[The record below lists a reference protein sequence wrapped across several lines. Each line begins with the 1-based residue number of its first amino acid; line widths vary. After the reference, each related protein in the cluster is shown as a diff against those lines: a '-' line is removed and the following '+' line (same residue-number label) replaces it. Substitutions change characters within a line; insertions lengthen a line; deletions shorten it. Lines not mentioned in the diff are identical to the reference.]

1 MFVSPLQLSGPAVVG
16 RSAPQTRFVHWAS
29 DQAMSVNSRYLY
41 ARNVLT
47 GTISAFRVDQ
57 TDGALT
63 PIQTIVGLPL
73 GGAAIGIAAR

>member
-1 MFVSPLQLSGPAVVG
+1 MFVGPQQVSGSTVG
-16 RSAPQTRFVHWAS
+16 GRNAPQTRFVHWAS
-29 DQAMSVNSRYLY
+29 DQAMSVNSCYLY
-41 ARNVLT
+41 ARNVLA

-73 GGAAIGIAAR
+73 GGAAISIAAR